1 MIIMSNVSLKI
12 SVDDA
17 KLLFNLVNQVSA
29 QGKESIQQVLKIME
43 ALEAVI
49 PEETNSP
56 TIEEA
61 IANVLESK
69 KE

>member
-1 MIIMSNVSLKI
+1 MSNVSLKI

-61 IANVLESK
+61 IANVHESK